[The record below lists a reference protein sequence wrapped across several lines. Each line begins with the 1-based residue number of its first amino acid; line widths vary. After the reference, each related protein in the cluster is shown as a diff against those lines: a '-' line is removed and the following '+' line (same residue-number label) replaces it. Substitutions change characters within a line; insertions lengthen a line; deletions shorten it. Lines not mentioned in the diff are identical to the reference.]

1 MTHAQVGR
9 WQKQVLQGHGMNNNN
24 DGSQKTTTTTTTSCW
39 RPYVTRH
46 VSFVDLDTP
55 YTEALLA
62 LSPDGSYMLGACDD
76 VERGTTTTEL
86 PSAYLCIRGVPSP
99 ATLKRISAADTT
111 AEQECCAAS
120 PRLLTIPLDFSVQG
134 VRGRFSKRK
143 ILISLCQDWRMGL
156 YLGPMTNTPRD
167 PAALVTVFPLPR
179 ALRDSDEIV
188 HSYKTTRTISFPD
201 VSGSLE
207 GYNLL
212 WEVEFTPRASKES
225 LEPEWNRQCA
235 CLCVLK
241 VASEIRLTWFVEAD
255 TPACLSPLA
264 HREDSKKMGRSL
276 EGFLVGCGE
285 SIWEVAQS
293 NRLDGSLVNSRDS
306 KRTGQRIQKAHEMV
320 LNLDLLVHDILK
332 HRPKLAK
339 RYDCGEGVQT
349 KSEVIDVVHEGRVMN
364 LLITFSPGKAKHPL
378 ALVVSIDLISA
389 TYRELNW
396 MKSTTVFA
404 HIDMRTLCANFRM
417 KLLRC
422 GPFETE
428 RPDHEKSFEAEEGA
442 PGLHFTNKTKEYCFM
457 PLSALYTD
465 TQVVSNSNILCAV
478 PRMSIKSTQSPLEL
492 VYYGD
497 S

>member
-9 WQKQVLQGHGMNNNN
+9 WQRQVLQGTNNN
-24 DGSQKTTTTTTTSCW
+24 DASQKMTTCW
-39 RPYVTRH
+39 RPYVMRN

-55 YTEALLA
+55 YTEVLLS

-76 VERGTTTTEL
+76 VAQSTISTEL
-86 PSAYLCIRGVPSP
+86 PSAYLCVRGVPSP
-99 ATLKRISAADTT
+99 ATLKRIAAAETT
-111 AEQECCAAS
+111 GEQACVAS
-120 PRLLTIPLDFSVQG
+120 PRLLTIPLDFSPQG
-134 VRGRFSKRK
+134 VNGRFSKRK

-156 YLGPMTNTPRD
+156 YLGPLTNTPRD

-179 ALRDSDEIV
+179 ALRDSDKIV
-188 HSYKTTRTISFPD
+188 HSYKTTQAISFPD

-212 WEVEFTPRASKES
+212 WEVEFTPHTSNES
-225 LEPEWNRQCA
+225 LKPEWNCQCA
-235 CLCVLK
+235 CLCALK

-255 TPACLSPLA
+255 APACLTA
-264 HREDSKKMGRSL
+264 ITYTEESKQTRRSL
-276 EGFLVGCGE
+276 KGFLVGCGE

-293 NRLDGSLVNSRDS
+293 NRLDGSLINSQES
-306 KRTGQRIQKAHEMV
+306 QITVHRIQKAHEMV
-320 LNLDLLVHDILK
+320 LNVDLLVHDILK

-339 RYDCGEGVQT
+339 RYNCGEGVQT

-364 LLITFSPGKAKHPL
+364 LLITFSPGKAEHPL

-417 KLLRC
+417 KQLRC
-422 GPFETE
+422 GPFESEGPDIE
-428 RPDHEKSFEAEEGA
+428 RSFEAEEGA
-442 PGLHFTNKTKEYCFM
+442 PGLHYTKKSKEYCFM

-478 PRMSIKSTQSPLEL
+478 PRMSIKSAHSPLEL
-492 VYYGD
+492 AYYGG